1 MTSWSAV
8 AGQLT
13 MPGSSINDKSG
24 LALEPVCCK
33 NQQKKSFCP
42 VTGLWN
48 RGPLKILN
56 NIKLILDDQG
66 NHKDSYTGC
75 TSFLVP

>member
-24 LALEPVCCK
+24 LELGISTNTE
-33 NQQKKSFCP
+33 
-42 VTGLWN
+42 
-48 RGPLKILN
+48 GPRLTW
-56 NIKLILDDQG
+56 D
-66 NHKDSYTGC
+66 
-75 TSFLVP
+75 V

>member
-24 LALEPVCCK
+24 LELGISTNTEGPCLTWDLEKTVLHEIRV
-33 NQQKKSFCP
+33 SGT
-42 VTGLWN
+42 VV
-48 RGPLKILN
+48 GPLLTQK
-56 NIKLILDDQG
+56 
-66 NHKDSYTGC
+66 SPTC
-75 TSFLVP
+75 T